1 MEEYKIQQKPEWISY
16 DEIVDVLKD
25 AHTDTADK
33 GMHFTAL
40 TQTPE
45 ETEKRVLEHNGVFF
59 VALSQDNELLGV
71 GAILFHKKGHSWY
84 NRNKPYAAIT
94 MVGVRK
100 KVKGKGISNG
110 IYREMEKLGFSRVNI
125 LTMNTAENNKIVLES
140 NFRHGWKYVDVKS
153 WSNTDFYS
161 IAMAKWKDGC
171 PYHKLF
177 LQIMYKERQI
187 MTHLIFKENGEYRML
202 LSAIRNIRNIGSGIR
217 K

>member
-1 MEEYKIQQKPEWISY
+1 MGKYIIQQKPDWISY
-16 DEIVDVLKD
+16 DDIVDVLKD
-25 AHTDTADK
+25 AHTDTAEK

-45 ETEKRVLEHNGVFF
+45 ETEKRVLEHNGVFY

-71 GAILFHKKGHSWY
+71 GAILFHKKGRAWY
-84 NRNKPYAAIT
+84 NRHKPYAAIT

-100 KVKGKGISNG
+100 KAKGKGISNG
-110 IYREMEKLGFSRVNI
+110 LYHEMEKLGFSRVDI

-161 IAMAKWKDGC
+161 VAMAKWKNGC
-171 PYHKLF
+171 PYHNLF
-177 LQIMYKERQI
+177 LQLMYKERYI
-187 MTHLIFKENGEYRML
+187 ITHLLYKENGEYRML
-202 LSAIRNIRNIGSGIR
+202 LSILRNISRGIR
-217 K
+217 R